1 MYKKKKNDDSI
12 LEKKFLKLAVKEK
25 EKSLDS
31 RKNREIGFTEETE
44 KKIIELRENS
54 WFTNREI
61 DCKKKKED
69 VK

>member
-1 MYKKKKNDDSI
+1 MYKKKKKNDDSI

-54 WFTNREI
+54 
-61 DCKKKKED
+61 
-69 VK
+69 